1 MELIGMKMIFAF
13 DVDGVLL
20 APKSSWK
27 VMHSHFG
34 VDNSENV
41 RKYFEGKITYD
52 DFVRLDI
59 ELLLK
64 KNPNVTKDDF
74 ETLKLKIEPN
84 PNYQE
89 LSNFLRSVDGLKLAI
104 SGGIDVL
111 VARIKDFYPIDQIYS
126 NKLVF
131 ENNRLVGGKAE
142 VEPQRKGI
150 ILSKFKGKKISVG
163 DSRLDEDMF
172 KASDYSILFN
182 SEDEVKVDY
191 VVKGNDLKELTRLLR
206 DLYYG

>member
-1 MELIGMKMIFAF
+1 MKKILAF

-41 RKYFEGKITYD
+41 KRYFEGKITYD
-52 DFVRLDI
+52 DFVRMDI

-64 KNPNVTKDDF
+64 KNPKVTKDDF
-74 ETLKLKIEPN
+74 ENLRLKIEPN
-84 PNYQE
+84 PNYEE

-111 VARIKDFYPIDQIYS
+111 VERIKDFYPIDKIYA
-126 NKLVF
+126 NKLIF
-131 ENNRLVGGKAE
+131 QNNMLIGGKAE
-142 VEPQRKGI
+142 VEPEKKGI
-150 ILSKFKGKKISVG
+150 ILSKFQGKKISVG
-163 DSRLDEDMF
+163 DSKLDEGMF
-172 KASDYSILFN
+172 KVSDYSVLFN
-182 SEDEVKVDY
+182 SDDDAKADFVI
-191 VVKGNDLKELTRLLR
+191 KGNDLKELTRLLR
-206 DLYYG
+206 DLYYE

>member
-1 MELIGMKMIFAF
+1 MKMILAF

-27 VMHSHFG
+27 VMHSYFG

-182 SEDEVKVDY
+182 SEDDVKVDY

>member
-1 MELIGMKMIFAF
+1 LHE
-13 DVDGVLL
+13 
-20 APKSSWK
+20 
-27 VMHSHFG
+27 
-34 VDNSENV
+34 
-41 RKYFEGKITYD
+41 
-52 DFVRLDI
+52 
-59 ELLLK
+59 
-64 KNPNVTKDDF
+64 
-74 ETLKLKIEPN
+74 LKIFIQLTRYIP
-84 PNYQE
+84 
-89 LSNFLRSVDGLKLAI
+89 
-104 SGGIDVL
+104 
-111 VARIKDFYPIDQIYS
+111 

-142 VEPQRKGI
+142 VEPQRKGM

-182 SEDEVKVDY
+182 SEDDVKVDY

>member
-1 MELIGMKMIFAF
+1 
-13 DVDGVLL
+13 
-20 APKSSWK
+20 
-27 VMHSHFG
+27 
-34 VDNSENV
+34 
-41 RKYFEGKITYD
+41 
-52 DFVRLDI
+52 
-59 ELLLK
+59 LK

-89 LSNFLRSVDGLKLAI
+89 LTNFLRSVDGLKLAI

-182 SEDEVKVDY
+182 SEDDVKVDY